1 MNIITNDAQNV
12 GEGENGG
19 TGRRHKKRAKELEIG
34 KGARYA
40 MPFRGVIGAMEAVP
54 YQEGGEE
61 KRR

>member
-1 MNIITNDAQNV
+1 MHKMWVKAKMEARD
-12 GEGENGG
+12 EDM
-19 TGRRHKKRAKELEIG
+19 KKRAKELEIG

>member
-19 TGRRHKKRAKELEIG
+19 TGRRHEKRAKELEIG

-54 YQEGGEE
+54 VSSM
-61 KRR
+61 